1 MLEEKK
7 YETNLT
13 RHRRQVDELTQHNK
27 NQKSKRFVFGVILTL
42 LYFIWSF
49 ADGDKTTPPEL
60 LGVDNHIVNQILSSI
75 LSLPIIVYVFS
86 LVGVAFFKD
95 MNVTEWKNQE
105 FNN

>member
-27 NQKSKRFVFGVILTL
+27 NQKPKRLMFGIILTL
-42 LYFIWSF
+42 IYFIWSF
-49 ADGDKTTPPEL
+49 ADGDEITPPKL
-60 LGVDNHIVNQILSSI
+60 LGIDNHILDQILSSI
-75 LSLPIIVYVFS
+75 LSLPIIIYIFS
-86 LVGVAFFKD
+86 LVGVVFFDD
-95 MNVTEWKNQE
+95 MNLEEWKNQE